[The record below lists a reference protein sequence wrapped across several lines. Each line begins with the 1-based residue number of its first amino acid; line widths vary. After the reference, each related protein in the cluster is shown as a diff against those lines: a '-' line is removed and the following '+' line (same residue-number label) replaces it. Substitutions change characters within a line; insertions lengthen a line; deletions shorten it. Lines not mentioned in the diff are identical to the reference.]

1 MQPVVMVIG
10 AGAMGAAVGR
20 RLAEQGATVL
30 AALAGRSAASRARA
44 EAAGLRPADDA
55 QAAEADF
62 VLSIVPPGE
71 AVAVAQRFAPFL
83 ADAAAK
89 PIYADCNAINPRTM
103 QEIAAA
109 LASSGD
115 RLVDAGILG
124 GPPRMGYDGPTFYA
138 SGPRAREFAALGR
151 LGLHIVIVEGPVGAA
166 SAVKMSY
173 AGITKGLTALAAAML
188 LAASRA
194 GTAEV
199 LRAELAKSQPALLS
213 WFERQ
218 IPQMYPKAYRW
229 VAEMQ
234 EIADFTGEDA
244 AAHMLFEGTARLYER
259 LAADFAGSG
268 VETAAL
274 EAFFGRPAAAMTA
287 SERAAR

>member
-1 MQPVVMVIG
+1 
-10 AGAMGAAVGR
+10 MGAAVGR
-20 RLAEQGATVL
+20 RLAEQGASVL
-30 AALAGRSAASRARA
+30 AALAGRSSASRARA
-44 EAAGLRPADDA
+44 QAAGMTPADDA
-55 QAAEADF
+55 RAPEADF

-71 AVAVAQRFAPFL
+71 AVAVAQRFAPVL
-83 ADAAAK
+83 ASAANK
-89 PIYADCNAINPRTM
+89 PIYADCNAINPQTM
-103 QEIAAA
+103 VEIAAA
-109 LASSGD
+109 LAPSGAP
-115 RLVDAGILG
+115 LVDAGIIG
-124 GPPRMGYDGPTFYA
+124 GPPRQGYSGPTFYV
-138 SGPRAREFAALGR
+138 SGPRAKEFAVLGR
-151 LGLHIVIVEGPVGAA
+151 VGLHIVIVEGPVGAA

-268 VETAAL
+268 VETTAL
-274 EAFFGRPAAAMTA
+274 EAFFGRPAAARTA
-287 SERAAR
+287 SERAMP